1 MAYNDQTF
9 TAGQPITADMIDY
22 IDDAVDRLD
31 EVIENIMLAV
41 YPVGSIYL
49 SVNSTSPATLFGG
62 TWEQLKDRFL
72 LGVGDT
78 YINGAAGGEASH
90 TLTVNEMPVHS
101 HSASVSSAGSHSH
114 SASTNSTGAHTH
126 TEQSI
131 NVQGSYT
138 YKGGAADPIYNGYRT
153 NNTSS
158 AGNHSHTVTVDA
170 NGNHSHTVTVN
181 NNGSGIAH
189 NNMPPYLV
197 VYMWKRTA

>member
-1 MAYNDQTF
+1 MAYNDQIF
-9 TAGQPITADMIDY
+9 TPGQPITADMIDY

-78 YINGAAGGEASH
+78 YVNGAAGGEASH
-90 TLTVNEMPVHS
+90 TLTVNEMPAHS

-158 AGNHSHTVTVDA
+158 AGNHSHTVTVIA

-181 NNGSGIAH
+181 NNGSGNAH
-189 NNMPPYLV
+189 NNMPPYLA
-197 VYMWKRTA
+197 VYM